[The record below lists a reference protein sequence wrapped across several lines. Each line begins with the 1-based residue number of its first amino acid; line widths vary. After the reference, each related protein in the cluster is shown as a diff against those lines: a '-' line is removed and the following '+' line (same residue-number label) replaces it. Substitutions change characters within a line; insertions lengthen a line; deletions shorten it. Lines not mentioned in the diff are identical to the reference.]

1 MQPANNADY
10 QLYLF
15 LYAGVRN
22 PCLLVHGELRMW
34 TFGRDSRIFA
44 YVAAIGAAL
53 FGAAPAL
60 AAGTDAGTSV
70 SNSFT
75 LDYQVGGVP
84 QTQIDTSGTPTLF
97 TVDRKTDLTVTTVS
111 NATVSPGQIGARV
124 VYGVLNAGNDN
135 TAWRLS
141 VKDIAA
147 DTFDIA
153 SYTAVYFTDAGNDG
167 VFTPGVDDAGAGTA
181 YTLGAG
187 VTANVAPD
195 ARLWVVLTGN
205 IPAGATNGQFDD
217 VALIA
222 NSFYPTASLDPAY
235 ASTPGTE
242 ITAAGAN
249 TLTGAAQDVLADGA
263 GTAGAPEDV
272 ANDGAHSSTARYT
285 VAAAAVTANKTVAV
299 VATNPVNCATD
310 AIGGGFAA
318 PGACVEYV
326 ISASNGAGAAATATN
341 IAISDILPDEV
352 QWVAA
357 TQSGFTV
364 AGTLTNPTGGA
375 GCTTGCTVSLTGASL
390 APGVTGT
397 VTIRAL
403 VR

>member
-1 MQPANNADY
+1 MTSVGLGMN
-10 QLYLF
+10 
-15 LYAGVRN
+15 
-22 PCLLVHGELRMW
+22 LRMK
-34 TFGRDSRIFA
+34 SVIV
-44 YVAAIGAAL
+44 VAAIAAFAGAS
-53 FGAAPAL
+53 PAL
-60 AAGTDAGTSV
+60 AAGTSAGTSV
-70 SNSFT
+70 SNSFS

-84 QTQIDTSGTPTLF
+84 QTQINTSGTPTLF

-111 NATVSPGQIGARV
+111 NATVSPGQTGAEV

-153 SYTAVYFTDAGNDG
+153 AYTARYYTDAGNDG
-167 VFTPGVDDAGAGTA
+167 IFTPGVDDAGAGIA

-195 ARLWVVLTGN
+195 ARLWVILTGN
-205 IPAGATNGQFDD
+205 IPGGATNGQFDD

-285 VAAAAVTANKTVAV
+285 VSAASLTANKTVAV
-299 VATNPVNCATD
+299 VRTNPTACATD
-310 AIGGGFAA
+310 TITGGFAT

-326 ISASNGAGAAATATN
+326 ISASNAASATATATS
-341 IAISDILPDEV
+341 IAISDVLPNQV
-352 QWVAA
+352 QYVVAA
-357 TQSGFTV
+357 QAGFTA
-364 AGTLTNPTGGA
+364 AGTLTTPPG
-375 GCTTGCTVSLTGASL
+375 GCTTGCTVALTGASL
-390 APGVTGT
+390 APGATGT

>member
-1 MQPANNADY
+1 MMS
-10 QLYLF
+10 LSRGL
-15 LYAGVRN
+15 RN
-22 PCLLVHGELRMW
+22 
-34 TFGRDSRIFA
+34 
-44 YVAAIGAAL
+44 VAFIGAAL
-53 FGAAPAL
+53 AAVVGSGPAL
-60 AAGTDAGTSV
+60 AAGTSAGASV

-75 LDYQVGGVP
+75 LDYQVGGVS
-84 QTQIDTSGTPTLF
+84 QTQINTSGSPTLF
-97 TVDRKTDLTVTTVS
+97 TVDRKIDLTVTTVA
-111 NATVSPGQIGARV
+111 NATVSPGQTGARV
-124 VYGVLNAGNDN
+124 VYGVLNSGNDN
-135 TAWRLS
+135 AAWRLS

-147 DTFDIA
+147 DTFDISA
-153 SYTAVYFTDAGNDG
+153 YTAVYYADAGSDG

-187 VTANVAPD
+187 VTPDVAPD
-195 ARLWVVLTGN
+195 ATLWVVLTGD
-205 IPAGATNGQFDD
+205 IAAGATNGQFDD

-222 NSFYPTASLDPAY
+222 NSFYPTASLDAAY

-242 ITAAGAN
+242 ITAAASN
-249 TLTGAAQDVLADGA
+249 TLTGAAQDVLADAAGA
-263 GTAGAPEDV
+263 AGAPEDV

-285 VAAAAVTANKTVAV
+285 VAAAAVTAGKTVAV

-310 AIGGGFAA
+310 AIAGGFAA

-326 ISASNGAGAAATATN
+326 ISASNAAGASATATN
-341 IAISDILPDEV
+341 IAISDVLPDEV

-357 TQSGFTV
+357 AQSGFTV

-390 APGVTGT
+390 APGATGT

>member
-1 MQPANNADY
+1 
-10 QLYLF
+10 
-15 LYAGVRN
+15 
-22 PCLLVHGELRMW
+22 MW
-34 TFGRDSRIFA
+34 TFGRSLRKLA
-44 YVAAIGAAL
+44 CLAALGAAAL
-53 FGAAPAL
+53 GAGPAF
-60 AAGTDAGTSV
+60 AAGTSAGTSV

-75 LDYQVGGVP
+75 LDYQVGGVA
-84 QTQIDTSGTPTLF
+84 QTQIDTSGAPTLF
-97 TVDRKTDLTVTTVS
+97 TVDRKVDLTVTTVA
-111 NATVSPGQIGARV
+111 NATVSPGQTGARV

-153 SYTAVYFTDAGNDG
+153 AYTAVYYADAGNDG

-187 VTANVAPD
+187 VTPDVAPD
-195 ARLWVVLTGN
+195 ATLWVVLTGD

-222 NSFYPTASLDPAY
+222 NAFYPTASLDPAY
-235 ASTPGTE
+235 ASTPGAE
-242 ITAAGAN
+242 ITAAASN

-263 GTAGAPEDV
+263 GAAGAPEDV

-285 VAAAAVTANKTVAV
+285 AAAAAVTAGKTVAV

-310 AIGGGFAA
+310 AIAGGFAT
-318 PGACVEYV
+318 PGACIEYV
-326 ISASNGAGAAATATN
+326 ISASNAAGASATATS
-341 IAISDILPDEV
+341 ISISDVLPDEV
-352 QWVAA
+352 EWVASS
-357 TQSGFTV
+357 QSGFTT
-364 AGTLTNPTGGA
+364 AGSLTNPPG
-375 GCTTGCTVSLTGASL
+375 GCTTGCAVSLTGASL
-390 APGVTGT
+390 APGATGT

>member
-1 MQPANNADY
+1 M
-10 QLYLF
+10 
-15 LYAGVRN
+15 RK
-22 PCLLVHGELRMW
+22 
-34 TFGRDSRIFA
+34 FA
-44 YVAAIGAAL
+44 YLAAFGGVALGA
-53 FGAAPAL
+53 GPAF
-60 AAGTDAGTSV
+60 AAGTSAGTSV

-111 NATVSPGQIGARV
+111 NATVSPGQTGARV
-124 VYGVLNAGNDN
+124 VYGVLNSGNDN
-135 TAWRLS
+135 AAWRLS

-147 DTFDIA
+147 DSFDIS
-153 SYTAVYFTDAGNDG
+153 SYTAVYYTDAGNDG
-167 VFTPGVDDAGAGTA
+167 VFTPGVDDAGAGTS

-195 ARLWVVLTGN
+195 ARLWVVLTGD

-242 ITAAGAN
+242 ITAAASN
-249 TLTGAAQDVLADGA
+249 SLTGAAQDVLADSA

-285 VAAAAVTANKTVAV
+285 VAAASVTANKTVAV

-310 AIGGGFAA
+310 AIAGGFAT

-326 ISASNGAGAAATATN
+326 ISATNAAGASATATS
-341 IAISDILPDEV
+341 IAISDVLPNEV
-352 QWVAA
+352 QWVSSA
-357 TQSGFTV
+357 QSGFTV
-364 AGTLTNPTGGA
+364 AGTLTNPAGGT

-390 APGVTGT
+390 APGATGA

>member
-1 MQPANNADY
+1 MKG
-10 QLYLF
+10 L
-15 LYAGVRN
+15 G
-22 PCLLVHGELRMW
+22 LRI
-34 TFGRDSRIFA
+34 RIFA
-44 YVAAIGAAL
+44 AAAAAA
-53 FGAAPAL
+53 FGAGPAF

-70 SNSFT
+70 SNTFT
-75 LDYQVGGVP
+75 LDYQVGGVD
-84 QTQIDTSGTPTLF
+84 QTQIDSSATPTLF
-97 TVDRKTDLTVTTVS
+97 TVDRKIDLTVTTVS
-111 NATVSPGQIGARV
+111 NASVSPGQTGARV
-124 VYGVLNAGNDN
+124 VYGVLNTGNDN

-141 VKDIAA
+141 IKDVGT
-147 DTFDIA
+147 DTNDFGG
-153 SYTAVYFTDAGNDG
+153 YTAVYYTDAGNDG
-167 VFTPGVDDAGAGTA
+167 VFTPGVDDAGAGA
-181 YTLGAG
+181 SYTLGAG
-187 VTANVAPD
+187 VTADVAAD
-195 ARLWVVLTGN
+195 ATIWVVLTTDV
-205 IPAGATNGQFDD
+205 PAGATNGQFDD
-217 VALIA
+217 VILIA

-235 ASTPGTE
+235 ASTAGTE

-249 TLTGAAQDVLADGA
+249 TLTGAAQDVLADGT

-310 AIGGGFAA
+310 ALAGGFAT

-326 ISASNGAGAAATATN
+326 ISATNAAGASATATA
-341 IAISDILPDEV
+341 IAISDVLPDEV

-357 TQSGFTV
+357 TQSGFTA
-364 AGTLTNPTGGA
+364 AGTLTNPA
-375 GCTTGCTVSLTGASL
+375 VGCTTGCTVSLTGASL

>member
-1 MQPANNADY
+1 MQ
-10 QLYLF
+10 
-15 LYAGVRN
+15 
-22 PCLLVHGELRMW
+22 GELRMKSH
-34 TFGRDSRIFA
+34 SRGMR
-44 YVAAIGAAL
+44 YVAFVSAAL
-53 FGAAPAL
+53 AAALGAGPAL
-60 AAGTDAGTSV
+60 AAGTSAGASV

-75 LDYQVGGVP
+75 LDYEVGGIA
-84 QTQIDTSGTPTLF
+84 QTQIDTSGSPTLF
-97 TVDRKTDLTVTTVS
+97 TVDRKVDLTVTTVS
-111 NATVSPGQIGARV
+111 GATVSPGQTGARV

-147 DTFDIA
+147 DSFDIA
-153 SYTAVYFTDAGNDG
+153 SYSAVFYTDAGNDG
-167 VFTPGVDDAGAGTA
+167 VFMPGVDDAGAGTS

-187 VTANVAPD
+187 VTPNVAPD
-195 ARLWVVLTGN
+195 ATLWVVLTGD

-235 ASTPGTE
+235 ASTPGAE
-242 ITAAGAN
+242 ITAAASN

-263 GTAGAPEDV
+263 GSAGAPEDV

-285 VAAAAVTANKTVAV
+285 VAAAAVTASKTVAV

-310 AIGGGFAA
+310 AISGGFAT

-326 ISASNGAGAAATATN
+326 ISASNAAGASATATN
-341 IAISDILPDEV
+341 IAISDVLPNEV
-352 QWVAA
+352 QWVSSA
-357 TQSGFTV
+357 QSGFSA
-364 AGTLTNPTGGA
+364 AGTLTNPAGGA
-375 GCTTGCTVSLTGASL
+375 GCAAACTVSLTGASL
-390 APGVTGT
+390 APGATGT

>member
-1 MQPANNADY
+1 M
-10 QLYLF
+10 
-15 LYAGVRN
+15 
-22 PCLLVHGELRMW
+22 HGELRMMSL
-34 TFGRDSRIFA
+34 GRGMRS
-44 YVAAIGAAL
+44 VAFIGAA
-53 FGAAPAL
+53 FAAVIGSVPAL
-60 AAGTDAGTSV
+60 AAGTSAGTSV

-75 LDYQVGGVP
+75 LDYQVGGVS

-97 TVDRKTDLTVTTVS
+97 TVDRRVDLTVTTVA
-111 NATVSPGQIGARV
+111 NATVSPGQTGARV
-124 VYGVLNAGNDN
+124 VYGVLNSGNDN

-153 SYTAVYFTDAGNDG
+153 TYTAVFYTDAGGDG
-167 VFTPGVDDAGAGTA
+167 IFTPGVDDAGAGTS

-187 VTANVAPD
+187 VTPNVAPD
-195 ARLWVVLTGN
+195 ATLWVVLTGN

-242 ITAAGAN
+242 ITAAASN

-285 VAAAAVTANKTVAV
+285 VSAAAVTAGKTVAV
-299 VATNPVNCATD
+299 VATNPVDCATD
-310 AIGGGFAA
+310 AIAGGFAT

-326 ISASNGAGAAATATN
+326 ISASNAAGASATATN
-341 IAISDILPDEV
+341 IAISDVLPNEV
-352 QWVAA
+352 QWVSAA
-357 TQSGFTV
+357 QSGFTA
-364 AGTLTNPTGGA
+364 AGTLTNPAGGT
-375 GCTTGCTVSLTGASL
+375 GCTSACTVSLTGASL
-390 APGVTGT
+390 APGATGT